1 MSQKHRDVT
10 PDLVLVSPHVD
21 VEKTSDSFAVS
32 SLKASGAIVYCN
44 GRNSFWAAFAEND
57 DDDDTK
63 EAPSAARRPRRRGAA
78 AAPVAPPK
86 PVKSPEE
93 IADLPCFVRD
103 ALENRLAVLDDD
115 AQSFRAH
122 YSCFERNRTDP
133 EDTRIIIIKKDGA
146 RVNTGKTARQYFGE
160 FYPTSG
166 FGKWNPGFLPKGP
179 PMASYAAADAM
190 EEEA

>member
-122 YSCFERNRTDP
+122 YACWERNRTDP
-133 EDTRIIIIKKDGA
+133 ADTRIIRIKN
-146 RVNTGKTARQYFGE
+146 RTTGKNAHQYFGE
-160 FYPTSG
+160 FYPTG
-166 FGKWNPGFLPKGP
+166 GYGKWNPGFVPKDP
-179 PMASYAAADAM
+179 PAASYAA
-190 EEEA
+190 